1 MMNDEWITPKE
12 LAQKTGYTEQSI
24 NQRAAKENW
33 QKRRR
38 PGVQG
43 GRAHEF
49 ALASVASFLAQSR
62 SAQEE
67 PATYLTSS
75 AQPRELWIATFSR
88 LNRREKY
95 LITQF
100 ILREG
105 ITGMMKKLGLDDL
118 PDDTPPEE

>member
-33 QKRRR
+33 EKRLR

-49 ALASVASFLAQSR
+49 SLASVASFLAKSR
-62 SAQEE
+62 SVHED
-67 PATYLTSS
+67 PAPYLASS
-75 AQPRELWIATFSR
+75 SQPQDIWFATFAR
-88 LNRREKY
+88 LNRREKH

-105 ITGMMKKLGLDDL
+105 ISGMMEKLGLNDD
-118 PDDTPPEE
+118 PDSKPPK

>member
-1 MMNDEWITPKE
+1 MMTDEWITPKE

-33 QKRRR
+33 EKRRR

-62 SAQEE
+62 SAHED
-67 PATYLTSS
+67 PAPYLTSS
-75 AQPRELWIATFSR
+75 SQPRDIWIATFAR
-88 LNRREKY
+88 LSRRERH

-105 ITGMMKKLGLDDL
+105 ISGMMKKLGLDDF
-118 PDDTPPEE
+118 PDEKPQT